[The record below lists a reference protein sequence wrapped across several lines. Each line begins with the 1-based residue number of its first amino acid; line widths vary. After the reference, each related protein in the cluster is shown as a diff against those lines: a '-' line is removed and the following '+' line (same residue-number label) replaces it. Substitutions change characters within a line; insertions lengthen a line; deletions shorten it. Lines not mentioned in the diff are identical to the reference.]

1 MAFSPLKSDCQSLP
15 LSRRIRCDASPGRC
29 PLIEF
34 CRFVPFPRVW
44 CDTSFVDSFSFPAI
58 KKADREQRSAGCLFV
73 ISTASMKKCGQLYLF
88 GFLEEECIVQGAV
101 FAVPIMHYAGLPP
114 DKNKRFRS
122 FRSNTAF
129 LHPILL
135 STSYIAVSLFR

>member
-1 MAFSPLKSDCQSLP
+1 MRRPAGTLL
-15 LSRRIRCDASPGRC
+15 LSFAGLFRSHARGAIQVLSIR
-29 PLIEF
+29 
-34 CRFVPFPRVW
+34 
-44 CDTSFVDSFSFPAI
+44 FSFPAI

-88 GFLEEECIVQGAV
+88 GFLEEECIVLGAV

-135 STSYIAVSLFR
+135 SASHIAVSLFRQVQKKWYQL